1 VTPNEFVEV
10 HGSDVLRCALL
21 FSAPWEAGGDF
32 QLDAIAGIERFFTRV
47 WRIVTGPDDDADAPL
62 DRVVRDVGD
71 AIERLHFNVGLARL
85 MELTP
90 QARSDESKRVLVRLL
105 APFAPH
111 LAEELWHRLG
121 ENGSV
126 HDQPWPDYD
135 ANALLAAEVELAIQ
149 VDGRTRDRIV
159 VPPNALEATV
169 MKLVRNRPRVEV
181 ALAGRQIN
189 RVVYVP
195 QRLLNLVT
203 TTT

>member
-1 VTPNEFVEV
+1 M
-10 HGSDVLRCALL
+10 
-21 FSAPWEAGGDF
+21 
-32 QLDAIAGIERFFTRV
+32 
-47 WRIVTGPDDDADAPL
+47 TGPDDDADAPL